1 VLEIEILLEMVNNNN
16 SNKNNVV
23 YDAQSKPEARLST
36 VIKDGNLNWR
46 PARSEQMA
54 DIQSSLYLVKIG
66 GEE

>member
-23 YDAQSKPEARLST
+23 YDAERKPEARLST

-46 PARSEQMA
+46 PARFE
-54 DIQSSLYLVKIG
+54 
-66 GEE
+66 

>member
-23 YDAQSKPEARLST
+23 YDAKRKPEARLSI

-46 PARSEQMA
+46 PARFE
-54 DIQSSLYLVKIG
+54 
-66 GEE
+66 